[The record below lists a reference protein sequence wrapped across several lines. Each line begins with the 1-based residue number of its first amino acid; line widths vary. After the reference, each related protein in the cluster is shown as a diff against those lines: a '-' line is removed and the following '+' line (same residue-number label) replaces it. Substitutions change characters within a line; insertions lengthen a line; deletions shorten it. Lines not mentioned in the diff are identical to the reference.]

1 MKGRLH
7 VLVPDKPEPAPVLEE
22 EVSMDTKRILI
33 IDDSAMMLRSIKKMI
48 ESDYKVMLSTSGKQ
62 ALHYLEEKE
71 LPDLIILDYEMPGM
85 NGNATFETILQIDE
99 IKRIPVIFLTGVS
112 DRERVI
118 KVLDKH
124 PAGYTLKPP
133 DKDKLIEQI
142 DAVLK
147 NHS

>member
-1 MKGRLH
+1 
-7 VLVPDKPEPAPVLEE
+7 
-22 EVSMDTKRILI
+22 
-33 IDDSAMMLRSIKKMI
+33 
-48 ESDYKVMLSTSGKQ
+48 
-62 ALHYLEEKE
+62 
-71 LPDLIILDYEMPGM
+71 M